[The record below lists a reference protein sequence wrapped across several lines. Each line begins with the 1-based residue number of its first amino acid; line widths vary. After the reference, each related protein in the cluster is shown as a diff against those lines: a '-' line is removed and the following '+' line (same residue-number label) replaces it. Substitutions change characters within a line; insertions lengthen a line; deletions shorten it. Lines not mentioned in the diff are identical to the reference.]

1 MVMQTVRNPTSSTNA
16 ALSLTIDRCACQYNI
31 PAGIESVSAARDR
44 LTRIAQQDVPEICGA
59 IVTSLPGDDE
69 AVYRI
74 RHLHLELWM
83 DLQGTSEA
91 EIAQRWGGMLAK
103 AVMQAMQEGSSQQV
117 RRFDSPQGFVTAFLK
132 DLIDGRA
139 WSCWYYEEFRLLQR
153 LAVGA
158 IAVQLLTAR
167 PTWLAPVL
175 QELSTTGHT
184 PRLLERW
191 SQDEIEQL
199 WAALGFSPQPMAV
212 PPSQSVVSLLRDLAI
227 LWKEVPRSRKP
238 ASAARARDRLR
249 IWLAFT
255 EAHPDL
261 VQNPEVASV
270 IHALVDLAALLQTV
284 PDLAPLLLMESGLYP
299 AILRQIATGPVG
311 DALGWLVPLAS
322 TNEGRGYLTHLA
334 QMISQMGNSQSPQPE
349 PSSSSARESAKTSP
363 LSLMAQSSPV
373 GSVFLLLPALVESGF
388 WERWQEE
395 LGETLARRYLF
406 IVALKALGRERAPML
421 LGDRVLATFAG
432 LSEPPVADAR
442 SPLEADP
449 IELGQTLSPLG
460 SWAIALPE
468 IASRWYSECDRSLTL
483 GTTPHFHVLRDATA
497 DCWLAAW
504 PIPDTDSPSA
514 PDTYWSELAID
525 PAAVRYDLTQPEQE
539 ALMAEVLHLQ
549 LGQRLG
555 YPWLTPT
562 LDAALSAVASLML
575 RRTAARLPRFHRSS
589 PAYLARQFLAQP
601 AALQPGTETLTIRLS
616 GGPLSMVLKMASLP
630 ETLAVP
636 WLPQPLQFMLPGGLS

>member
-1 MVMQTVRNPTSSTNA
+1 MR
-16 ALSLTIDRCACQYNI
+16 LTIDRCACQYNI
-31 PAGIESVSAARDR
+31 PAGIESVAAARDR
-44 LTRIAQQDVPEICGA
+44 LTRIVQHDVPEICGA

-74 RHLHLELWM
+74 RHLHLELWI

-91 EIAQRWGGMLAK
+91 EMAQRWGGMLAK
-103 AVMQAMQEGSSQQV
+103 AVMQAMQKGSSQQV
-117 RRFDSPQGFVTAFLK
+117 RRFDSPRQFVTAFLK

-153 LAVGA
+153 LAVGE

-167 PTWLAPVL
+167 PNWIAPVL
-175 QELSTTGHT
+175 QELLTTGHT

-199 WAALGFSPQPMAV
+199 WAALGFSLQPMAV
-212 PPSQSVVSLLRDLAI
+212 PPSQAIMALLRDLAV
-227 LWKEVPRSRKP
+227 LWEQVPRSRRP
-238 ASAARARDRLR
+238 ASVARARDRMR
-249 IWLAFT
+249 VWLVFT
-255 EAHPDL
+255 EAHPEL
-261 VQNPEVASV
+261 ARNPEVASV

-299 AILRQIATGPVG
+299 AILRRIATGPVG

-322 TNEGRGYLTHLA
+322 TNEGRGYLAHLA
-334 QMISQMGNSQSPQPE
+334 QMVSQTVSSQFPERE

-363 LSLMAQSSPV
+363 LGLMAQSSPV
-373 GSVFLLLPALVESGF
+373 GSVFLLMPALVESGF
-388 WERWQEE
+388 WDRWREE
-395 LGETLARRYLF
+395 LGETTARRYLF

-432 LSEPPVADAR
+432 LNEPPVADAR
-442 SPLEADP
+442 SPLDADP
-449 IELGQTLSPLG
+449 IESGQTLSALG
-460 SWAIALPE
+460 SWAIALPD
-468 IASRWYSECDRSLTL
+468 IASRWYPECDRSLTL
-483 GTTPHFHVLRDATA
+483 GATPHLQVLRDATA

-504 PIPDTDSPSA
+504 PIPATTSPTG
-514 PDTYWSELAID
+514 PDVYGSELAID
-525 PAAVRYDLTQPEQE
+525 PAAVRHDLIQHEKET
-539 ALMAEVLHLQ
+539 LTAEVLHLQ

-562 LDAALSAVASLML
+562 LDAALSVVTSLIL

-589 PAYLARQFLAQP
+589 PAYLAHQFLAQP
-601 AALQPGTETLTIRLS
+601 AALRPGPAALTIRLS

-630 ETLAVP
+630 EILAVP
-636 WLPQPLQFMLPGGLS
+636 WLPQPLQFTLPGGLS